1 MSISGG
7 GHTSFINYY
16 ANHVLS
22 IDSSPSQMHHN
33 APTIRSQL
41 AMAKSASP
49 SPWSSGRWKLTLDFG
64 IETYERNDNS
74 QLYNLLGEEWG
85 CNDAR
90 LVLPFEV
97 LVSAET
103 SDQQKND
110 SWLGG
115 KPTGT
120 VECIKQRSNNDKEYC
135 ALYIN
140 EKGEQDVEIQSGHW
154 RIEPPLPLLPTNVNI
169 LPGQA
174 STLRFYLTLNTAIQR
189 NSITFPKE
197 QLLLLQSNTFR
208 TEQYKDGV
216 QTLLPYQYAKDRSQK
231 QLEEQLNHETGDR
244 RLDGNDIIETLG
256 GMKDA
261 AGLVMERDK
270 MRAKWLEVKSSLPK
284 LDSSIDTSQGVEINK
299 LLEDERKWGI
309 WPGDTELMTIERGI
323 IYAVVT
329 KDDSKSN
336 GFFQSLLMQDNSAKG
351 EPLAVGRWSG
361 LPMFDNDLI

>member
-16 ANHVLS
+16 ANHLS
-22 IDSSPSQMHHN
+22 IDSSPPQMHHN

-103 SDQQKND
+103 RSDQQQND

-140 EKGEQDVEIQSGHW
+140 EKGEQNVAIQSGHW
-154 RIEPPLPLLPTNVNI
+154 RIEPPLPLLPTYVNI

-329 KDDSKSN
+329 KDESKSN
-336 GFFQSLLMQDNSAKG
+336 GFFQSLLMQENSAKG